1 MARMFAL
8 HLTQH
13 LLHKQLSF
21 LPQYKIIYV
30 KHLEP
35 DSYKWGKKK
44 LINSNRRLPL
54 LATNH
59 HFVMGR
65 SLTYLK
71 FYINPDVKVV
81 FSHHRK
87 SN

>member
-21 LPQYKIIYV
+21 LPQHKIIYV

-35 DSYKWGKKK
+35 DSYKSKKNQF
-44 LINSNRRLPL
+44 INSNHRVPL
-54 LATNH
+54 SATSH
-59 HFVMGR
+59 HFVMVK
-65 SLTYLK
+65 SLIYFK
-71 FYINPDVKVV
+71 FYTNPDQVV
-81 FSHHRK
+81 FSHHRE

>member
-21 LPQYKIIYV
+21 HPRYKIIYV

-35 DSYKWGKKK
+35 DSYKWGKKQ
-44 LINSNRRLPL
+44 LNSNQGLPL
-54 LATNH
+54 LATSH
-59 HFVMGR
+59 HFVTVT
-65 SLTYLK
+65 SLLYLK
-71 FYINPDVKVV
+71 FYINPD
-81 FSHHRK
+81 
-87 SN
+87 

>member
-30 KHLEP
+30 KHLES
-35 DSYKWGKKK
+35 DSYKWEKNQ
-44 LINSNRRLPL
+44 LINSNRGLPL
-54 LATNH
+54 LATRH
-59 HFVMGR
+59 HFVMVR
-65 SLTYLK
+65 FLIYLE
-71 FYINPDVKVV
+71 FYINPD
-81 FSHHRK
+81 
-87 SN
+87 

>member
-35 DSYKWGKKK
+35 NSYKLKKK
-44 LINSNRRLPL
+44 SVHKQQPQGTTISYKPPFCN
-54 LATNH
+54 
-59 HFVMGR
+59 G
-65 SLTYLK
+65 
-71 FYINPDVKVV
+71 
-81 FSHHRK
+81 
-87 SN
+87 